1 MLSAFRTVRR
11 FIAPEIHD
19 HEGRGSAC
27 RPKAHGAEELC
38 LVVTA
43 RSGNTHDPK
52 IIEWGWIKR

>member
-27 RPKAHGAEELC
+27 RQ
-38 LVVTA
+38 
-43 RSGNTHDPK
+43 
-52 IIEWGWIKR
+52 KRMVGKNCAWL